1 MAPSN
6 QRTRRRP
13 GQNSSTF
20 QLPTTPS
27 TGRRVNP
34 RSRTSGSKAPTDDEL
49 RRQGFDISDG
59 LPSGR
64 QKPVQPASN
73 SPKPKPTPKPK
84 PKPSPGPTQ
93 TALEKR
99 QPASGGGGGSSR
111 PMPSAVTSGSSS
123 SSNRSSTV
131 SASRQTGDKEKDMA
145 TWALSNKK
153 LGEALGKRN
162 SERGTY
168 RTSNPLMADFKDS
181 MKRRE
186 DAASKDAVSQGK
198 ASKAEYNVSKEEGN
212 RRLKPNSTPANS
224 STRASEQTK
233 DNYSSSSIYDSK
245 VKAPADMSKSKTTNQ
260 TSTAFSTGSL
270 NKKSESLAEQ
280 IRKRRMGR

>member
-1 MAPSN
+1 
-6 QRTRRRP
+6 
-13 GQNSSTF
+13 
-20 QLPTTPS
+20 
-27 TGRRVNP
+27 
-34 RSRTSGSKAPTDDEL
+34 
-49 RRQGFDISDG
+49 
-59 LPSGR
+59 
-64 QKPVQPASN
+64 
-73 SPKPKPTPKPK
+73 
-84 PKPSPGPTQ
+84 
-93 TALEKR
+93 
-99 QPASGGGGGSSR
+99 
-111 PMPSAVTSGSSS
+111 MPSAVTSGSSS

-162 SERGTY
+162 SERGTS
-168 RTSNPLMADFKDS
+168 RTSNPLMADFKDN

-212 RRLKPNSTPANS
+212 RRLKPKSTPANS
-224 STRASEQTK
+224 STKASEQTK
-233 DNYSSSSIYDSK
+233 ENYSSSSIYDSK